1 MLTPVNY
8 VDLFDR
14 LYPEQHLVGLTDE
27 NQITVEEL
35 NRRYASIR
43 ANQRTAM
50 LALNSVYSAQ
60 PNGSHFRDY
69 MLPFWEVAACRRW
82 ELSTADVALLRHR
95 NGFDPGGLELNFPE
109 PRTSL
114 HLHDLGSS
122 LIDGHHEVLVFA
134 RGALLPSRDRHVHA
148 SQGGFSVYPKEDRIF
163 SKQYSELDFREMA
176 DPDGSDTWSTLDVRD
191 DRAHLTDAFHTIRL
205 TGGVID
211 GRDGVTFPVTNVA
224 DYQVVLLRKFNE
236 RGVTYDAPPVFRN
249 NAGATDGVFDIIVPD
264 LGALGNVYDI
274 RYYRLFSRLSTD
286 SYFRP
291 VPKEDWAAR
300 MEPSMNGAALFTVL
314 RGAADGE
321 EFCVTCGADFWK
333 FEYDGPVTETSELYK
348 VDLVHPDGLPLGVW
362 DVEDLDVW
370 IDGRLQRPYVD
381 YWIEWG
387 GPASAD
393 QPPRLIYRE
402 IPIGARHSVFI
413 LHNAPH
419 DPELSLTIR
428 EPETLSTTD
437 GVYRLPAAER
447 ALRLVRDVGLVF
459 SGGFLHR
466 AGDGINVVADNLGL
480 HLEDLPYNT
489 DLSFRSRFVLTPG
502 GLTGALRE
510 SDHETALEQFIGL
523 VGLKADGSSSDG
535 ASPLGFDFIESYRQT
550 HNVHPIPNAPAP
562 ERPVTRFGA
571 MFFWVRDE
579 SVSAGDFVLDFREGA
594 DLSTL
599 NPWRQGSD
607 PLILDGRDAAH
618 TSDYVSNITLDAR
631 AS

>member
-50 LALNSVYSAQ
+50 LALNSIYSAQ
-60 PNGSHFRDY
+60 PDGSHFRDY
-69 MLPFWEVAACRRW
+69 MLPFWEVDACRRW

-95 NGFDPGGLELNFPE
+95 SGFDPGGLELNFPE

-122 LIDGHHEVLVFA
+122 LTDERHEVLVFS
-134 RGALLPSRDRHVHA
+134 RGALLPSQDRHVHA
-148 SQGGFSVYPKEDRIF
+148 SQGGFSVYPKEDHIF
-163 SKQYSELDFREMA
+163 SKRYPVLDFREVP
-176 DPDGSDTWSTLDVRD
+176 DPDGDDVWPTLDGRD
-191 DRAHLTDAFHTIRL
+191 GQAHLTDALHTIRL
-205 TGGVID
+205 SGGTLD
-211 GRDGVTFPVTNVA
+211 GREGTTTPVVKVA
-224 DYQVVLLRKFNE
+224 DYHVVLLRKFNE
-236 RGVTYDAPPVFRN
+236 RGVTYDTSPVFRN
-249 NAGATDGVFDIIVPD
+249 DSAAVEGVFDIVVPD
-264 LGALGNVYDI
+264 LGALGHVYDI
-274 RYYRLFSRLSTD
+274 RYYRLFSKLPTD

-291 VPKEDWAAR
+291 VPKADWVAR
-300 MEPSMNGAALFTVL
+300 MEPSFNGAALFTVL
-314 RGAADGE
+314 RGAAAGE

-333 FEYDGPVTETSELYK
+333 FEYDGPLTETSELYK

-370 IDGRLQRPYVD
+370 IDGRLQRPHID

-387 GPASAD
+387 GPASANK
-393 QPPRLIYRE
+393 PPRLIHRE
-402 IPIGARHSVFI
+402 VPTGARRSIFV

-428 EPETLSTTD
+428 EPEALSTQD
-437 GVYRLPAAER
+437 GIYRLPAADR
-447 ALRLVRDVGLVF
+447 ALRLMRDVGLVF

-489 DLSFRSRFVLTPG
+489 DLFFRSRFVLTPG
-502 GLTGALRE
+502 ALTGALRE

-523 VGLKADGSSSDG
+523 VGFRADGSSADG
-535 ASPLGFDFIESYRQT
+535 TTALGFDFVESYRRA
-550 HNVHPIPNAPAP
+550 HGVRPIPNAPAP
-562 ERPVTRFGA
+562 DRSLRRFEA
-571 MFFWVRDE
+571 LFFWVRDE
-579 SVSAGDFVLDFREGA
+579 SDDADNFALDFRDGA
-594 DLSTL
+594 DLDALS
-599 NPWRQGSD
+599 PWRQGPDFLALDNRVLVQD
-607 PLILDGRDAAH
+607 PG
-618 TSDYVSNITLDAR
+618 YVSNITLDAR